1 MDGEKHFSSRRFVC
15 SEYCISFAIGYIEID
30 IMQIVQL
37 KDNII
42 SWVTGLNDKKLIDKL
57 YQWTQEQE
65 PAEIAAKG
73 IVPPRSI
80 GSLTEGY
87 GFWAD
92 DAPPFDETNYRDKLW
107 QTEKNA
113 W

>member
-1 MDGEKHFSSRRFVC
+1 
-15 SEYCISFAIGYIEID
+15 
-30 IMQIVQL
+30 MQTIRL
-37 KDNII
+37 KYNII

-65 PAEIAAKG
+65 SVEITTKG
-73 IVPPRSI
+73 IVPPRRK

-107 QTEKNA
+107 QTERNA

>member
-1 MDGEKHFSSRRFVC
+1 
-15 SEYCISFAIGYIEID
+15 
-30 IMQIVQL
+30 MQTVQL
-37 KDNII
+37 KYNII
-42 SWVTGLNDKKLIDKL
+42 SWVTELNDRELIDKL

-65 PAEIAAKG
+65 TVEITVKG
-73 IVPPRSI
+73 IVPPRRK

-92 DAPPFDETNYRDKLW
+92 DAPFDETNYRDKLW

>member
-1 MDGEKHFSSRRFVC
+1 
-15 SEYCISFAIGYIEID
+15 
-30 IMQIVQL
+30 MQTVQL
-37 KDNII
+37 KYNII

-65 PAEIAAKG
+65 TVEMTAKG
-73 IVPPRSI
+73 IVPPKRK

-92 DAPPFDETNYRDKLW
+92 SATFDETNYRDKLW
-107 QTEKNA
+107 QTERNA